1 MARARRALSS
11 ERALNRLDLMNPE
24 ASTKG
29 AAEALAGKRLL
40 VVLGSYRSK
49 RHIYERARDLGARL
63 VVIDGPGHWMRECA
77 GPGDLIERHL
87 IVDLAPLST
96 FVDRAVEAVRAA
108 GVSFD
113 GIGTID
119 EFAGAFAARIAER
132 IGLPFHS
139 IAAADLARDKHRAR
153 EACAAAGLP
162 GPAFARIE
170 SAADL
175 ARAGERVGFP
185 SVLKPVSG
193 VGSVQAYKVGSE
205 TELRQRYESIV
216 GEVRGARASARE
228 GLSSD
233 KDWFELMW
241 SATPTLTLES
251 WIDGP
256 KYDVD
261 LLFDGGAVV
270 YARATD
276 DLEPC
281 GLRDV
286 RRVAP
291 AGLDEAAEGELV
303 AHAAACLR
311 ALGFH
316 RGAFNV
322 EVKRTAKGPCMIEV
336 NGRLGGY
343 STTDIHRAV
352 WGVDLVEQWL
362 RSSLNLPL
370 TPNGGNASCFVAES
384 LLPSPRTGILRSD
397 LVLDPLRRA
406 PGVVAARPWVFAGD
420 AVAGVETGAPD
431 WLGALL
437 TRGATRE
444 QALSELDL
452 RVSEMERPVIS
463 GGKTE

>member
-1 MARARRALSS
+1 MV
-11 ERALNRLDLMNPE
+11 E
-24 ASTKG
+24 G
-29 AAEALAGKRLL
+29 H
-40 VVLGSYRSK
+40 LG
-49 RHIYERARDLGARL
+49 
-63 VVIDGPGHWMRECA
+63 
-77 GPGDLIERHL
+77 
-87 IVDLAPLST
+87 VDLAPLST
-96 FVDRAVEAVRAA
+96 FVDRGIAAIRAA
-108 GVSFD
+108 GISFD

-119 EFAGAFAARIAER
+119 EFAGSFTARIAER

-153 EACAAAGLP
+153 EACVAAGLP

-170 SAADL
+170 SAPDL
-175 ARAGERVGFP
+175 TRAEERVGFP

-193 VGSVQAYKVGSE
+193 VGSVQAYRVGSE
-205 TELRQRYESIV
+205 ADLRRRYESIV
-216 GEVRGARASARE
+216 GEVRRARSNARE
-228 GLSSD
+228 DLSSD

-241 SATPTLTLES
+241 SGVPTLTLES
-251 WIDGP
+251 WIGGP

-261 LLFDGGAVV
+261 LLLDGGAVV
-270 YARATD
+270 YAHLTD

-291 AGLDEAAEGELV
+291 AGLDDAAEEELI
-303 AHAAACLR
+303 AHAAACVR
-311 ALGFH
+311 ALGFR

-362 RSSLNLPL
+362 RSSLGLPL
-370 TPNGGNASCFVAES
+370 TANGRRASCFVAES
-384 LLPSPRTGILRSD
+384 LLPSPRTGVLRSD

-420 AVAGVETGAPD
+420 SVAGVETGAPD
-431 WLGALL
+431 WLGAIL
-437 TRGATRE
+437 TRGATRQE
-444 QALSELDL
+444 ALAELDL
-452 RVSEMERPVIS
+452 RVSEMEKPVIFGS
-463 GGKTE
+463 ETD

>member
-1 MARARRALSS
+1 MSSASSEKDASSALS
-11 ERALNRLDLMNPE
+11 
-24 ASTKG
+24 
-29 AAEALAGKRLL
+29 GKRLL

-49 RHIYERARDLGARL
+49 RHIYERARELGVRL
-63 VVIDGPGHWMRECA
+63 VALDGPGHWMRTCA
-77 GPGDLIERHL
+77 GPSDLVERHL
-87 IVDLAPLST
+87 SVDLGPLPT
-96 FVDRAVEAVRAA
+96 FIDRAVEAIGGA
-108 GVSFD
+108 GFSFD

-119 EFAGAFAARIAER
+119 EFAGAFTARIADR

-175 ARAGERVGFP
+175 GRAGERVGFP
-185 SVLKPVSG
+185 AVLKPVSG
-193 VGSVQAYKVGSE
+193 VGSVQTYRVEGPRDLAE
-205 TELRQRYESIV
+205 RYESIAA
-216 GEVRGARASARE
+216 EVRSARSTLQV

-233 KDWFELMW
+233 KNWFDLMW
-241 SATPTLTLES
+241 SGVPTLTLES
-251 WIDGP
+251 WIEGA
-256 KYDVD
+256 KFDVD
-261 LLFDGGAVV
+261 LLLDEGEVV
-270 YARATD
+270 YAHATD

-291 AGLDEAAEGELV
+291 AGLETGAESELIT
-303 AHAAACLR
+303 HAAACVR
-311 ALGFH
+311 ALGFR

-322 EVKRTAKGPCMIEV
+322 EVKRTASGPRMVEV

-370 TPNGGNASCFVAES
+370 TARDLGPACFVAES
-384 LLPSPRTGILRSD
+384 LLPSPRTGVLQRD
-397 LVLDPLRRA
+397 LVLDPLRLA
-406 PGVVAARPWVFAGD
+406 TEVVAARPWAFAGD
-420 AVAGVETGAPD
+420 TVAGVETGAPD
-431 WLGALL
+431 WLGALM
-437 TRGATRE
+437 TRGSTRG
-444 QALSELDL
+444 QALAEL
-452 RVSEMERPVIS
+452 ERRLGQLEPPVIS
-463 GGKTE
+463 GSETE

>member
-1 MARARRALSS
+1 MSSEASENDAVEALS
-11 ERALNRLDLMNPE
+11 
-24 ASTKG
+24 
-29 AAEALAGKRLL
+29 GKRIL

-49 RHIYERARDLGARL
+49 RHIYEHARQLGVRL
-63 VVIDGPGHWMRECA
+63 VVLDGPGHWMRQCVGA
-77 GPGDLIERHL
+77 SDLVERHL
-87 IVDLAPLST
+87 IVDLDPLST
-96 FVDRAVEAVRAA
+96 FVERAITAVRSA
-108 GVSFD
+108 GVSLD

-119 EFAGAFAARIAER
+119 EFAGGFAARIAEG
-132 IGLPFHS
+132 IGLPFHP

-170 SAADL
+170 SADDL
-175 ARAGERVGFP
+175 GRAGERVGFP
-185 SVLKPVSG
+185 AVLKPVSG
-193 VGSVQAYKVGSE
+193 VGSVQAFRVGNQSE
-205 TELRQRYESIV
+205 LAQRYESIL
-216 GEVRGARASARE
+216 GEVRGARSSGRD

-233 KDWFELMW
+233 RDWFDLMW
-241 SATPTLTLES
+241 SGVPALTLES
-251 WIDGP
+251 WIEGP

-261 LLFDGGAVV
+261 LLLDSGEVF
-270 YARATD
+270 YAHATD

-291 AGLDEAAEGELV
+291 SGLDHATEAELV
-303 AHAAACLR
+303 AHAAACVR
-311 ALGFH
+311 ALGFR

-322 EVKRTAKGPCMIEV
+322 EVKRTASGPRVIEV

-370 TPNGGNASCFVAES
+370 TACGGKPACFVAES
-384 LLPSPRTGILRSD
+384 LLPSPRTGVLRSD
-397 LVLDPLRRA
+397 LVFDRLRLA
-406 PGVVAARPWVFAGD
+406 QGVVAARPWAFAGD
-420 AVAGVETGAPD
+420 TVAGVETGAPD

-437 TRGATRE
+437 TTGATRE
-444 QALSELDL
+444 QALRELDL
-452 RVSEMERPVIS
+452 RVSEMEWPVTS
-463 GGKTE
+463 GVENE